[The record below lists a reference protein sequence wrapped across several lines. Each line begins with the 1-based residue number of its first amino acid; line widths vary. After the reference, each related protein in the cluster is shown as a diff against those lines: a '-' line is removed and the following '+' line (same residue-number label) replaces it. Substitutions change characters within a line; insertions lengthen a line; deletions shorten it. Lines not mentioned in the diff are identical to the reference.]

1 VSKKAIILVLGLA
14 GFTVMA
20 DAWVVSPLL
29 PAISKDLSVN
39 ATSAGIII
47 TAYMIPFGIFQ
58 LVFGPLADRFGKKQV
73 ITFAMIFFTISTG
86 LCVVGNSLGTLT
98 LYRVLAG
105 IFAASVMPISMA
117 LISDIFPLEERQ
129 AAIGSFI
136 GISFLGQG
144 LCMAIGATLAYFF
157 NWRGAFFL
165 YAVLS
170 LLSTMLLLTTGRG
183 IPSFKNSKSEFLA
196 PYLRLLS
203 KKESLFIYLIIFFEG
218 IMVLGSFS
226 YIGSFVSSVYQF
238 NSLYIGLIMTG
249 FGMMSVIGGRLS
261 GGIANRIGK
270 KKILVAGLC
279 IAALSIFILFIS
291 GNILS
296 ALVAGVALFGFG
308 FILAHS
314 TLITIA
320 SEFAPRSRAIAMSLV
335 TTCFVSGGGIGTA
348 IGGSLIKVY
357 GFNAF
362 FLYYGIAL
370 IILVV
375 ATTVL
380 VKNQDKFAKA
390 GQNREVYFKN

>member
-1 VSKKAIILVLGLA
+1 VSKKAIILILGLA

-29 PAISKDLSVN
+29 PAISKDLGVS

-86 LCVVGNSLGTLT
+86 LCAVGYSLGTLT

-117 LISDIFPLEERQ
+117 LISDIFPMEERQ
-129 AAIGSFI
+129 EAIGSFI

-157 NWRGAFFL
+157 NWRGAFIL

-170 LLSTMLLLTTGRG
+170 LLSTILLLTAGRG

-196 PYLRLLS
+196 LYLRLLS
-203 KKESLFIYLIIFFEG
+203 KKESLFIYLIVFFEG

-226 YIGSFVSSVYQF
+226 YIGAFISNVYQF

-249 FGMMSVIGGRLS
+249 FGIMTVIGGRLS
-261 GGIANRIGK
+261 GKIANRIGVK
-270 KKILVAGLC
+270 RILIVGLC
-279 IAALSIFILFIS
+279 LAALSDFILFIT
-291 GNILS
+291 GNIVSMLI
-296 ALVAGVALFGFG
+296 VGVALMGFG

-320 SEFAPRSRAIAMSLV
+320 SEFVPKSRAIAMSLV

-348 IGGSLIKVY
+348 IGSILIKVY
-357 GFNAF
+357 GFNSF
-362 FLYYGIAL
+362 FLCCGMAL
-370 IILVV
+370 IFLII

-380 VKNQDKFAKA
+380 VKNKDEFAKA
-390 GQNREVYFKN
+390 GQNREV